1 MAFYETQP
9 SLTDLAD
16 GLLSGPEWEQWL
28 AAHPEEAAEV
38 EVARRVRR
46 LVRQLAVAE
55 FALPQDFEMRLMARI
70 REDRTLLD
78 LLDLLL
84 ANLGGALIELIN
96 VLLSVLSVPPQP
108 AAT

>member
-1 MAFYETQP
+1 MSLDETP
-9 SLTDLAD
+9 PNLTDLAD
-16 GLLSGPEWEQWL
+16 GILSGPDWERWL
-28 AAHPEEAAEV
+28 AAHPKEAAEI

-46 LVRQLAVAE
+46 LVRQLAGAD

-70 REDRTLLD
+70 REDKTLLD

-84 ANLGGALIELIN
+84 ADVGGALIELIN
-96 VLLSVLSVPPQP
+96 VLLSMFPVPPQP